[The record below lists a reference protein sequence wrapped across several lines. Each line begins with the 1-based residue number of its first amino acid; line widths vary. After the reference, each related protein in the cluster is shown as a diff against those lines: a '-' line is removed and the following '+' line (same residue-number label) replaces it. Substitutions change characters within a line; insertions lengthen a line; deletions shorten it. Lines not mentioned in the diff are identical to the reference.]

1 MTGVAVWC
9 SFCASI
15 AYLFTGHMHAT
26 HVPMRAATKVRGRLD
41 SRGFRITRPK
51 PTPSTPREANAF
63 IL

>member
-1 MTGVAVWC
+1 MPVGC
-9 SFCASI
+9 SCCASI
-15 AYLFTGHMHAT
+15 AYRFTSHMNAT
-26 HVPMRAATKVRGRLD
+26 HVPMSAATKVRGRLD